1 MMSEHPAFSRDHAA
15 LLRAL
20 SQAPRLLLIQD
31 LDGVCMGLVRDPLT
45 RRLDRGYIHA
55 ARQLD
60 GSFYVLTNGE
70 HIGSRGVNAIVERA
84 FAVPEHPREQGFY
97 LPGLAA
103 GGVQLQD
110 RHGQV
115 SHPGV
120 SEAELR
126 FLAAVPVRATRF
138 LTALLAAAP
147 FHLDPH
153 EIATLVG
160 TTVLDNPASP
170 TLNLNALH
178 ERLRPGPEA
187 YAQLQQAAA
196 AFMRQLLHEADA
208 EGLGE
213 AFFVHYA
220 PNLGADAQGQERM
233 KPADA
238 RQAGTTDFQFMLKG
252 AVKEVGVLVILNHY
266 YHRQTGHWPLGEHF
280 NARQAPRDHQ
290 ALLQL
295 ARAHFDPALMPH
307 LVGVG
312 DTVTSAPQTL
322 DDGSTAHLRG
332 GSDRGFLMLVQ
343 QLGQA
348 MGTPSTTIYIDSSG
362 GEVRRP
368 GIDPVA
374 LEGPSDAPWDALA
387 GITDAGDPLR
397 LDVLFTGG
405 HAQYV
410 AFFRALAERRGGRR
424 DS

>member
-1 MMSEHPAFSRDHAA
+1 MMSKHPAFSRDHTA
-15 LLRAL
+15 LLRTL

-45 RRLDRGYIHA
+45 RRLDRGYIDA

-70 HIGSRGVNAIVERA
+70 HIGNRGVNAIVERA
-84 FAVPEHPREQGFY
+84 FVPPEHPRAQGFY

-110 RHGQV
+110 RHGRV

-120 SEAELR
+120 SEAELQ
-126 FLAAVPVRATRF
+126 FLAEVPLRATRF
-138 LTALLAAAP
+138 LSALLADAP

-178 ERLRPGPEA
+178 ARLAQAPAA
-187 YAQLQQAAA
+187 YASLQQAAGDFMQRLLREAEA
-196 AFMRQLLHEADA
+196 A
-208 EGLGE
+208 GLGD

-220 PNLGADAQGQERM
+220 PNLGRDGQGEERM

-238 RQAGTTDFQFMLKG
+238 TQAGTTDFQFMLKG

-266 YHRQTGHWPLGEHF
+266 YHRQSGHWPLGEDF
-280 NARQAPRDHQ
+280 NARRAPRDHD

-295 ARAHFDPALMPH
+295 AREHFDPDLMPH

-312 DTVTSAPQTL
+312 DTVTSAPQMRE
-322 DDGSTAHLRG
+322 DGSTAWLRG

-368 GIDPVA
+368 GIDLQA

-387 GITDAGDPLR
+387 GITDVDDPLR

-405 HAQYV
+405 HTQYV
-410 AFFRALAERRGGRR
+410 AFFRALAERRCGRR
-424 DS
+424 YG